1 MSNNKF
7 SIIVRIYN
15 AAKYLNQCIESVISQ
30 TYSNWELVLVNDG
43 STDSSLQICE
53 NYASQDGRIKVVSQ
67 ENQGG
72 VAAQLTGFSNAT
84 GDYICSLDAD
94 DWYEKNLLEIC
105 NKYFE
110 NNTEIDLLLFGYN
123 CLYENN
129 STSLFSLTS
138 NNKILITNELVNFVM
153 TTTTHALWLKV
164 FKKELINYTDYE
176 KQIFDSDGKKFR
188 FNNDLFL
195 CIPLLFNSKKAL
207 ITNEHLYNYRILSNS
222 SSHKKNPYK
231 RIEISFNTMNYLYQI
246 FKEKKFI
253 NSESEYLIAK
263 EIYREIL
270 PEFYNLIRHFQS
282 NKQENKTIKMNPLY
296 SKLLQIPEKKEILKS
311 FNFKQ
316 RIAFFLFT
324 KVL

>member
-53 NYASQDGRIKVVSQ
+53 SFASKDERIKVVSQ

-72 VAAQLTGFSNAT
+72 VAAQLAGFDNAT

-94 DWYEKNLLEIC
+94 DWYDNNLLEIC

-110 NNTEIDLLLFGYN
+110 NNTEIDLLLFGYK
-123 CLYENN
+123 CFYENN

-138 NNKILITNELVNFVM
+138 DNKVLNTNDLVSFVM

-164 FKKELINYTDYE
+164 FKRQLINYTDYE
-176 KQIFDSDGKKFR
+176 KQLLDSDGKKFR

-195 CIPLLFNSKKAL
+195 CIPLLFNSKEAL

>member
-53 NYASQDGRIKVVSQ
+53 NYASQDERIKVVSQ

-72 VAAQLTGFSNAT
+72 VVAQLTGFSNAT

-105 NKYFE
+105 AEKLQ
-110 NNTEIDLLLFGYN
+110 NNSDIDLIIFGYKRI
-123 CLYENN
+123 YEDGT
-129 STSLFSLTS
+129 TSFFSLTEQD
-138 NNKILITNELVNFVM
+138 NFFDTKQLVSFIM
-153 TTTTHALWLKV
+153 TSTAHALWLKIY
-164 FKKELINYTDYE
+164 KKELIEYTNFENTIIMD
-176 KQIFDSDGKKFR
+176 DGNKFKS
-188 FNNDLFL
+188 NNDLF
-195 CIPLLFNSKKAL
+195 IGTPFLFNSKKAIIL
-207 ITNEHLYNYRILSNS
+207 SNCPYNYRILSNS
-222 SSHKKNPYK
+222 ISHKIIPYK
-231 RIEISFNTMNYLYQI
+231 RIETSLNTMEYFYKI
-246 FKEKKFI
+246 FKEKNFFD
-253 NSESEYLIAK
+253 NQFLYLIHH
-263 EIYREIL
+263 EIL
-270 PEFYNLIRHFQS
+270 RELAPEFYNVFRYF
-282 NKQENKTIKMNPLY
+282 
-296 SKLLQIPEKKEILKS
+296 KLDLKKIKEIQNNEFYRLLLKEKQLKS
-311 FNFKQ
+311 ILKEFCIKQ